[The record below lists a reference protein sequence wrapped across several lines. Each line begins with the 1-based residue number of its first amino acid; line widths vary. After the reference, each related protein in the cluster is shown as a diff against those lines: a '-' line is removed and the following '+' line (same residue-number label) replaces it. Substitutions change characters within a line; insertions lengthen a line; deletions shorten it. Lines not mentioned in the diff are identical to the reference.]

1 MAGRILRTSR
11 VSRNFGPNYLDKIGT
26 KTYFWFD
33 FVGTG
38 DLPRMTG
45 HRNSRMSGGYF
56 RRGRGGEEPVFSFPA
71 LGEQNLA
78 LFLENFS
85 NFGEMVAKIADRCRG
100 FHGDTILYHTYCSV
114 RPSVAH
120 AAPPDPERG
129 RSYRRH
135 VFSGYAPLLVPPGPT
150 GCARPSTP

>member
-85 NFGEMVAKIADRCRG
+85 NFGEMVAKI
-100 FHGDTILYHTYCSV
+100 SW
-114 RPSVAH
+114 
-120 AAPPDPERG
+120 
-129 RSYRRH
+129 
-135 VFSGYAPLLVPPGPT
+135 
-150 GCARPSTP
+150 